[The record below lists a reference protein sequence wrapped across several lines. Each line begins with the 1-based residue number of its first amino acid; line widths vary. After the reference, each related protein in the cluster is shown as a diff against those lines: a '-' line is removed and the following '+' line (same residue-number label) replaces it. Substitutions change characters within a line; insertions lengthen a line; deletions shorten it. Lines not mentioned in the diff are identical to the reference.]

1 MHTNKLIPVL
11 LPGFDL
17 NHVTV
22 AFLLTCIMGSYPW
35 FNCLFFKKLRC
46 SATVRERATA
56 KKFFTN
62 IQLCC

>member
-1 MHTNKLIPVL
+1 MHTDKLIAVL

-22 AFLLTCIMGSYPW
+22 TFVLTCIMGSYPW
-35 FNCLFFKKLRC
+35 FNYLYFKKLRC
-46 SATVRERATA
+46 STTILERATV